1 MKRFTIPLVAAA
13 LVAIA
18 LPSTV
23 FAATNDDPESEA
35 VVLTAREAATSLGQ
49 VVPEAVSPSEVETI
63 AGVRSDPTL
72 RATSSQFAVA
82 GMPGRAVIARDPS
95 EGFSL
100 ATTAGRL
107 NVTPEDVD
115 YDATPPLVVAGGDAV
130 ISANTGAASDTL
142 LRPESGG
149 IETFTQIRGAE
160 APEEYSWTIELPG
173 QEGLRLTPNGGAEV
187 LGPGG
192 RVAATVDPPWAK
204 DAVGASVKTW
214 LTVSDDLLTLHVDH
228 LVDGVAYP
236 VVADPRWAPSWLKV
250 TLSKAVSGIRWVGG
264 AAKDSISAVGDK
276 VAGCAGGAWGY
287 VRAVRFKNPWLIGI
301 DAGVGCAAGLG
312 VLGAL
317 GR

>member
-1 MKRFTIPLVAAA
+1 MKRFTIPLVVSA

-23 FAATNDDPESEA
+23 FAATDDDPESEA
-35 VVLTAREAATSLGQ
+35 VLLTAREAATSLGQ
-49 VVPEAVSPSEVETI
+49 VLPEAVSPSEVETI

-72 RATSSQFAVA
+72 RPTGSQFAVA
-82 GMPGRAVIARDPS
+82 GMPGRAAIARDPS

-107 NVTPEDVD
+107 NVTPDDVD

-187 LGPGG
+187 VGSGG

-214 LTVSDDLLTLHVDH
+214 LTVSDDVLTLHVNH
-228 LVDGVAYP
+228 LVVGVAYP
-236 VVADPRWAPSWLKV
+236 VVADPFWTPGWLK
-250 TLSKAVSGIRWVGG
+250 SAASRAVGGIRWVGV
-264 AAKDSISAVGDK
+264 AVK
-276 VAGCAGGAWGY
+276 VAVSAFADKAVGCAGGAWGY

-301 DAGVGCAAGLG
+301 DAGVGCAAGVG
-312 VLGAL
+312 VFGAL
-317 GR
+317 GS